1 MNDKN
6 IKSLNKENKEDL
18 RRWKDL
24 PWSLMS
30 RINIVKNV
38 HLAKSNLRIQ
48 CNPHHNSN
56 SFLHKIEKEML
67 KFIWNNINPSM
78 AKTIPNNK
86 RMAQEITIPDL
97 KIYHRAIVIKMSC
110 FWYRETS
117 RPTE

>member
-1 MNDKN
+1 MA
-6 IKSLNKENKEDL
+6 I
-18 RRWKDL
+18 L
-24 PWSLMS
+24 PKA
-30 RINIVKNV
+30 IYGFNAIP
-38 HLAKSNLRIQ
+38 ITIPTQ
-48 CNPHHNSN
+48 
-56 SFLHKIEKEML
+56 FFTEIEKAIL
-67 KFIWNNINPSM
+67 KFIWNNINPSI

>member
-1 MNDKN
+1 
-6 IKSLNKENKEDL
+6 
-18 RRWKDL
+18 
-24 PWSLMS
+24 
-30 RINIVKNV
+30 
-38 HLAKSNLRIQ
+38 
-48 CNPHHNSN
+48 
-56 SFLHKIEKEML
+56 
-67 KFIWNNINPSM
+67 M